1 METERRPVVAYECR
15 ENRQTQGGQPRSTK
29 FHLGA
34 KESSA
39 CGDNCVTVNMQKV
52 WFLYCICINLLLNS
66 DVTNQHFPRNVKKF
80 LNDLQD

>member
-52 WFLYCICINLLLNS
+52 
-66 DVTNQHFPRNVKKF
+66 
-80 LNDLQD
+80 